1 MKLRP
6 KLDPLDPMRRYDVDM
21 ACDFLGVSR
30 ATLYKR
36 VKAGEIRTIKDG
48 SRRFVPGTEIARLS
62 TVGGDA

>member
-1 MKLRP
+1 
-6 KLDPLDPMRRYDVDM
+6 MRRYDVDM

-62 TVGGDA
+62 TGGGDA